1 MLWCIFCNWLDK
13 FWNISN
19 QHDAHSDALNS
30 IHAYLRK
37 VPCYTLGERN
47 PACSLHLTAC
57 TVILYSHSGF
67 GHIFVF
73 FLRITISPKI
83 SHGENLIRLCKKR
96 KEKIWGV
103 EGGRVLSMSRR
114 RRRRSRRRS
123 RNSGSKRGQIMQG
136 QRCRWAAAV
145 QGEQALG

>member
-1 MLWCIFCNWLDK
+1 MLWCIFCNWFDK

-30 IHAYLRK
+30 IHADLRK
-37 VPCYTLGERN
+37 VSCYTLGERN
-47 PACSLHLTAC
+47 PTCSLHLTAC

-96 KEKIWGV
+96 FHARKKWRRRKNMGSRRGLSVEYEYEEEEEKEKL
-103 EGGRVLSMSRR
+103 E
-114 RRRRSRRRS
+114 
-123 RNSGSKRGQIMQG
+123 
-136 QRCRWAAAV
+136 
-145 QGEQALG
+145 EE